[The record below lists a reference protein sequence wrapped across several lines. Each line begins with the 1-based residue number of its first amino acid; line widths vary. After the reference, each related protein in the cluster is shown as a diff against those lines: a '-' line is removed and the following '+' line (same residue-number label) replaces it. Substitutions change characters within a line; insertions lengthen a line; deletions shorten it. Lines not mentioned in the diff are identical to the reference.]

1 MPWCDPC
8 PPLPHATAPPQIR
21 HFHAALCHG
30 ATLRPSAACHCPAPM
45 HSRAHARRAAA
56 GGRPQVCT
64 LEMNVPFYADQAEL
78 TQKLL
83 TSFKCET

>member
-1 MPWCDPC
+1 
-8 PPLPHATAPPQIR
+8 
-21 HFHAALCHG
+21 
-30 ATLRPSAACHCPAPM
+30 M
-45 HSRAHARRAAA
+45 HSRAHVRRAAA
-56 GGRPQVCT
+56 GGLPQVCT